1 MFDKEYFGELRAIAE
16 SDDKE
21 AQKAAK
27 TELAD
32 YAKQFDIK
40 VKKTLSLENMI
51 EFVETELTKLAS
63 EMEEE
68 TPAEGTSIND
78 LILVADTADDK
89 VVFDEVDPSL
99 VEAMKEP
106 EQKEEPITV
115 TVTVVE
121 EAKPHTVPVEIVVV
135 PEVKV
140 ESPVANI
147 LSDEAEHRSPAHDT
161 DSFCDL
167 TGFRP
172 TICLIG
178 GGRGYYSCPWWIFDW
193 IVNTPDWKKYPER
206 FPHAY
211 VHDTLKSL
219 IYYIKRDGS
228 VKVRETKHSQF
239 HTLK

>member
-1 MFDKEYFGELRAIAE
+1 MFDKEYFEELRAIAA

-21 AQKAAK
+21 AQKTAK

-78 LILVADTADDK
+78 LILAADTADDK

-106 EQKEEPITV
+106 EIVIEETKEESPAV
-115 TVTVVE
+115 ESVVE
-121 EAKPHTVPVEIVVV
+121 EVKSDVEEA

-147 LSDEAEHRSPAHDT
+147 FSDEAEHRSPAHDT

>member
-1 MFDKEYFGELRAIAE
+1 MFDKEYFEELRAIAA

-21 AQKAAK
+21 AQKTAK

-68 TPAEGTSIND
+68 TPEEGTSIND
-78 LILVADTADDK
+78 LILAADTADDK

-106 EQKEEPITV
+106 EIVIEETKEESPAV
-115 TVTVVE
+115 EPVVE
-121 EAKPHTVPVEIVVV
+121 EVKSDVEET

-147 LSDEAEHRSPAHDT
+147 FSDEAEHRSPAHDT

>member
-1 MFDKEYFGELRAIAE
+1 MFDKEYFEELRAIAA

-21 AQKAAK
+21 AQKTAK

-78 LILVADTADDK
+78 LILAADTADDK

-106 EQKEEPITV
+106 EIVIEETKEESPAV
-115 TVTVVE
+115 EPVVE
-121 EAKPHTVPVEIVVV
+121 EVESDVEEA

-140 ESPVANI
+140 KSPVANI
-147 LSDEAEHRSPAHDT
+147 FSDEAEHRSPAHDT

>member
-1 MFDKEYFGELRAIAE
+1 ML
-16 SDDKE
+16 
-21 AQKAAK
+21 
-27 TELAD
+27 
-32 YAKQFDIK
+32 
-40 VKKTLSLENMI
+40 MI

-78 LILVADTADDK
+78 LILAADTADDK

-106 EQKEEPITV
+106 EQKEEPITI
-115 TVTVVE
+115 TIEVVE
-121 EAKPHTVPVEIVVV
+121 EAKPHTVPGTIDVVDV

-147 LSDEAEHRSPAHDT
+147 FSDEAEHRSPAHDT

-178 GGRGYYSCPWWIFDW
+178 GGRGYYSCPWSSTITTNF
-193 IVNTPDWKKYPER
+193 
-206 FPHAY
+206 
-211 VHDTLKSL
+211 
-219 IYYIKRDGS
+219 
-228 VKVRETKHSQF
+228 SQ
-239 HTLK
+239 

>member
-1 MFDKEYFGELRAIAE
+1 MFDKEYFEELRAIAA

-21 AQKAAK
+21 AQKTAK

-78 LILVADTADDK
+78 LILAADTADDK

-106 EQKEEPITV
+106 EIVIEETKEESPAIEP
-115 TVTVVE
+115 VVE
-121 EAKPHTVPVEIVVV
+121 EVTSDVEEA

-147 LSDEAEHRSPAHDT
+147 FSDEAEHRSPAHDT

>member
-1 MFDKEYFGELRAIAE
+1 MFDKEYFEELRAIAA

-21 AQKAAK
+21 AQKTAK
-27 TELAD
+27 TELSD

-40 VKKTLSLENMI
+40 AKKTLSLENMI

-78 LILVADTADDK
+78 LILAADTADDK

-106 EQKEEPITV
+106 EIVIEETKEESPAV
-115 TVTVVE
+115 EPVVE
-121 EAKPHTVPVEIVVV
+121 EVKSDVEEA

-147 LSDEAEHRSPAHDT
+147 FSDEAEHRSPAHDT

>member
-1 MFDKEYFGELRAIAE
+1 MFDKEYFEELRAIAA

-51 EFVETELTKLAS
+51 EFVETELTKLAY

-68 TPAEGTSIND
+68 TPEEGTSIND
-78 LILVADTADDK
+78 LILAADTADDK

-106 EQKEEPITV
+106 EIVIEETKEESPAV
-115 TVTVVE
+115 EPVVE
-121 EAKPHTVPVEIVVV
+121 EVKSDVEEA

-140 ESPVANI
+140 ESPVVNI
-147 LSDEAEHRSPAHDT
+147 FSDEAEHRSPAHDT

>member
-1 MFDKEYFGELRAIAE
+1 MFDKEYFEELRAIAA

-21 AQKAAK
+21 AQKTAK

-51 EFVETELTKLAS
+51 EFVEAELTKLAS

-78 LILVADTADDK
+78 LILAADTAEDK
-89 VVFDEVDPSL
+89 VVFDEADPSL

-106 EQKEEPITV
+106 EPVIEEVQP
-115 TVTVVE
+115 VVE
-121 EAKPHTVPVEIVVV
+121 EV
-135 PEVKV
+135 PEVNA

-147 LSDEAEHRSPAHDT
+147 FSDEAEHRSPVHDT
-161 DSFCDL
+161 ETFCDL

-206 FPHAY
+206 FPHSY

>member
-1 MFDKEYFGELRAIAE
+1 MFDKEYFEELRAIAA

-21 AQKAAK
+21 AQKTAK

-32 YAKQFDIK
+32 YAKQFEIK
-40 VKKTLSLENMI
+40 VKKTLSLENMV

-68 TPAEGTSIND
+68 TPVEGTSIND
-78 LILVADTADDK
+78 LILAADTAEDK
-89 VVFDEVDPSL
+89 VVFDEADPSL
-99 VEAMKEP
+99 VESMKEP
-106 EQKEEPITV
+106 EPVEETPVVEPVIEEV
-115 TVTVVE
+115 QPVVE
-121 EAKPHTVPVEIVVV
+121 EV
-135 PEVKV
+135 PEVNA

-147 LSDEAEHRSPAHDT
+147 FSDEAEHRSPVHDT
-161 DSFCDL
+161 ETFCDL

-206 FPHAY
+206 FPHSY

>member
-1 MFDKEYFGELRAIAE
+1 MDKTKAPLVGAFLLEYAGDVSYI
-16 SDDKE
+16 SDHFFIIDK
-21 AQKAAK
+21 
-27 TELAD
+27 
-32 YAKQFDIK
+32 Y
-40 VKKTLSLENMI
+40 
-51 EFVETELTKLAS
+51 
-63 EMEEE
+63 
-68 TPAEGTSIND
+68 
-78 LILVADTADDK
+78 TADDK

-121 EAKPHTVPVEIVVV
+121 EAEPHTVPVEIVVV

-147 LSDEAEHRSPAHDT
+147 FSDEAEHRSPANDT

-178 GGRGYYSCPWWIFDW
+178 GGRGYYSCPWSSTITTNF
-193 IVNTPDWKKYPER
+193 
-206 FPHAY
+206 
-211 VHDTLKSL
+211 
-219 IYYIKRDGS
+219 
-228 VKVRETKHSQF
+228 SQ
-239 HTLK
+239 

>member
-1 MFDKEYFGELRAIAE
+1 MFDKEYFEELRAIAV

-21 AQKAAK
+21 AQKTAK
-27 TELAD
+27 AELAD

-68 TPAEGTSIND
+68 APVEGTSIND
-78 LILVADTADDK
+78 LILAADTAEDK
-89 VVFDEVDPSL
+89 VVFDEADPSL

-106 EQKEEPITV
+106 EPVEETPVVEPVIEEV
-115 TVTVVE
+115 QPVVE
-121 EAKPHTVPVEIVVV
+121 EV

-140 ESPVANI
+140 ESQVANI
-147 LSDEAEHRSPAHDT
+147 FADEAQHRAAEFDT
-161 DSFCDL
+161 DSMCDL
-167 TGFRP
+167 TNFRP
-172 TICLIG
+172 TINLIG
-178 GGRGYYSCPWWIFDW
+178 GGRGYYTCPWWIFDW
-193 IVNTPDWKKYPER
+193 IINTPDWKKYPER

>member
-1 MFDKEYFGELRAIAE
+1 MFDKEYFEELRAIAA

-21 AQKAAK
+21 AQKTAK

-51 EFVETELTKLAS
+51 EFVETELTKLAF

-78 LILVADTADDK
+78 LILAADTADDK

-106 EQKEEPITV
+106 EQKEEP
-115 TVTVVE
+115 VTVVE
-121 EAKPHTVPVEIVVV
+121 EAKPHTVPVTIEVVDV
-135 PEVKV
+135 PEVK
-140 ESPVANI
+140 ANI
-147 LSDEAEHRSPAHDT
+147 FSDEAEHRSPAHDT

>member
-1 MFDKEYFGELRAIAE
+1 MLAA

-21 AQKAAK
+21 AQKTAK

-68 TPAEGTSIND
+68 TPVDGTSIND
-78 LILVADTADDK
+78 LILEADTAD
-89 VVFDEVDPSL
+89 
-99 VEAMKEP
+99 EP
-106 EQKEEPITV
+106 
-115 TVTVVE
+115 VVE
-121 EAKPHTVPVEIVVV
+121 EVKSDVEEA

-147 LSDEAEHRSPAHDT
+147 FSDEAEHRSPAHDT

-167 TGFRP
+167 TGFQN
-172 TICLIG
+172 
-178 GGRGYYSCPWWIFDW
+178 Y
-193 IVNTPDWKKYPER
+193 NN
-206 FPHAY
+206 
-211 VHDTLKSL
+211 
-219 IYYIKRDGS
+219 
-228 VKVRETKHSQF
+228 
-239 HTLK
+239 

>member
-1 MFDKEYFGELRAIAE
+1 MFDKEYFEELRAIAA

-21 AQKAAK
+21 AQKTAK

-40 VKKTLSLENMI
+40 AKKTLSLENMI

-78 LILVADTADDK
+78 LILAADTADDK

-106 EQKEEPITV
+106 EIVIEETKEESPAV
-115 TVTVVE
+115 EPVVE
-121 EAKPHTVPVEIVVV
+121 EVKSDVEEA

-147 LSDEAEHRSPAHDT
+147 FSNEAEHRSPAHDT

>member
-1 MFDKEYFGELRAIAE
+1 MFDKEYFEELRAIAA

-21 AQKAAK
+21 SQKTAK

-78 LILVADTADDK
+78 LILAADTADDK

-106 EQKEEPITV
+106 EIVIEETKEESPAIEP
-115 TVTVVE
+115 VVE
-121 EAKPHTVPVEIVVV
+121 EVTSDVEEA

-147 LSDEAEHRSPAHDT
+147 FSDEAEHRSPAHDT

>member
-1 MFDKEYFGELRAIAE
+1 ML
-16 SDDKE
+16 
-21 AQKAAK
+21 
-27 TELAD
+27 
-32 YAKQFDIK
+32 
-40 VKKTLSLENMI
+40 MI

-78 LILVADTADDK
+78 LILAADTADDK

-106 EQKEEPITV
+106 EQKEEPITIE
-115 TVTVVE
+115 VVD
-121 EAKPHTVPVEIVVV
+121 V

-147 LSDEAEHRSPAHDT
+147 FSNEAEHRSPAHDT

-178 GGRGYYSCPWWIFDW
+178 GGRGYYSCPWSSTITTNF
-193 IVNTPDWKKYPER
+193 
-206 FPHAY
+206 
-211 VHDTLKSL
+211 
-219 IYYIKRDGS
+219 
-228 VKVRETKHSQF
+228 SQ
-239 HTLK
+239 

>member
-1 MFDKEYFGELRAIAE
+1 ML
-16 SDDKE
+16 
-21 AQKAAK
+21 
-27 TELAD
+27 
-32 YAKQFDIK
+32 
-40 VKKTLSLENMI
+40 MI

-78 LILVADTADDK
+78 LILAADTADDK

-106 EQKEEPITV
+106 EQKEEPITI
-115 TVTVVE
+115 TIEVVE
-121 EAKPHTVPVEIVVV
+121 EAKPHTVPVTIEVVDV

-147 LSDEAEHRSPAHDT
+147 FSDEEEHRSPAHDT

-178 GGRGYYSCPWWIFDW
+178 GGRGYYSCPWSSTITTNF
-193 IVNTPDWKKYPER
+193 
-206 FPHAY
+206 
-211 VHDTLKSL
+211 
-219 IYYIKRDGS
+219 
-228 VKVRETKHSQF
+228 SQ
-239 HTLK
+239 

>member
-1 MFDKEYFGELRAIAE
+1 MFDKEYFEELRAIAA

-21 AQKAAK
+21 SQKAAK

-78 LILVADTADDK
+78 LILAADTADDK

-106 EQKEEPITV
+106 EIVIEETKEESPAV
-115 TVTVVE
+115 EPVVE
-121 EAKPHTVPVEIVVV
+121 EVKSDVEEA

>member
-1 MFDKEYFGELRAIAE
+1 ML
-16 SDDKE
+16 
-21 AQKAAK
+21 
-27 TELAD
+27 
-32 YAKQFDIK
+32 
-40 VKKTLSLENMI
+40 MI

-78 LILVADTADDK
+78 LILAADTADDK

-106 EQKEEPITV
+106 EQKDEPITI
-115 TVTVVE
+115 TIEVVE
-121 EAKPHTVPVEIVVV
+121 EAKPHTVPVTIEVVDV

-147 LSDEAEHRSPAHDT
+147 FSDEAEHRSPAHDT

-178 GGRGYYSCPWWIFDW
+178 GGRGYYSCPWYSTITTNF
-193 IVNTPDWKKYPER
+193 
-206 FPHAY
+206 
-211 VHDTLKSL
+211 
-219 IYYIKRDGS
+219 
-228 VKVRETKHSQF
+228 SQ
-239 HTLK
+239 

>member
-1 MFDKEYFGELRAIAE
+1 MFDKEYFEELRAIAA

-21 AQKAAK
+21 AQKTTK

-78 LILVADTADDK
+78 LILAADTADDK

-106 EQKEEPITV
+106 EIVIEETKEESPAIEPAV
-115 TVTVVE
+115 EEVKSDVE
-121 EAKPHTVPVEIVVV
+121 EA

-147 LSDEAEHRSPAHDT
+147 FSDEAEHRSPAHDT

>member
-1 MFDKEYFGELRAIAE
+1 MFDKEYFEELRAIAA

-21 AQKAAK
+21 AQKTAK

-78 LILVADTADDK
+78 LILAADTADDK

-106 EQKEEPITV
+106 EIVIEETKEESPAV
-115 TVTVVE
+115 EPVVEEVKSVVE
-121 EAKPHTVPVEIVVV
+121 EA

-147 LSDEAEHRSPAHDT
+147 FSDEAEHRSPAHDT

>member
-1 MFDKEYFGELRAIAE
+1 MFDKEYFEELRAIAA

-21 AQKAAK
+21 AQKTAK
-27 TELAD
+27 AELAD

-78 LILVADTADDK
+78 LILAADTADDK

-106 EQKEEPITV
+106 EIVIEETKEESPEV
-115 TVTVVE
+115 EPVVE
-121 EAKPHTVPVEIVVV
+121 EVKSDVEEA

-147 LSDEAEHRSPAHDT
+147 FSDEAEHRSPAHDT

>member
-1 MFDKEYFGELRAIAE
+1 MFDKEYFEELRAIAA

-21 AQKAAK
+21 AQKTAK

-78 LILVADTADDK
+78 LILAADTADDK

-106 EQKEEPITV
+106 EIVIEETKEESPTV
-115 TVTVVE
+115 EPVVE
-121 EAKPHTVPVEIVVV
+121 EVKSDVEEA

-147 LSDEAEHRSPAHDT
+147 FSDEAEHRSPAHDT

>member
-1 MFDKEYFGELRAIAE
+1 MFDKEYFEELRAIAA

-21 AQKAAK
+21 AQKTAK

-78 LILVADTADDK
+78 LILAADTADDK

-106 EQKEEPITV
+106 ETVIEETKEESPAV
-115 TVTVVE
+115 ESVVE
-121 EAKPHTVPVEIVVV
+121 EVKSDVEEA

-147 LSDEAEHRSPAHDT
+147 FSDEAEHRSPAHDT

>member
-1 MFDKEYFGELRAIAE
+1 MFDKEYFEELRAIAA
-16 SDDKE
+16 SNDKE
-21 AQKAAK
+21 AQKTAK

-78 LILVADTADDK
+78 LILAADTADDK

-106 EQKEEPITV
+106 EIVIEETKEESPAV
-115 TVTVVE
+115 EPVVE
-121 EAKPHTVPVEIVVV
+121 EVKSDVEEA

-147 LSDEAEHRSPAHDT
+147 FSDEAEHRSTEHDT

>member
-1 MFDKEYFGELRAIAE
+1 MFDKEYFEELRAIAA

-21 AQKAAK
+21 AQKTAK

-78 LILVADTADDK
+78 LILAADTADDK

-106 EQKEEPITV
+106 EIVIEETKEESPAV
-115 TVTVVE
+115 EPVVE
-121 EAKPHTVPVEIVVV
+121 EVKSDVEEA

-147 LSDEAEHRSPAHDT
+147 FSDEAEHRSPAHDT

-167 TGFRP
+167 TGFQN
-172 TICLIG
+172 
-178 GGRGYYSCPWWIFDW
+178 Y
-193 IVNTPDWKKYPER
+193 NN
-206 FPHAY
+206 
-211 VHDTLKSL
+211 
-219 IYYIKRDGS
+219 
-228 VKVRETKHSQF
+228 
-239 HTLK
+239 

>member
-1 MFDKEYFGELRAIAE
+1 MFDKEYFEELRTIAA

-40 VKKTLSLENMI
+40 VKRTLSLENMI

-68 TPAEGTSIND
+68 APAEGTSIND
-78 LILVADTADDK
+78 LILAADTADDK

-106 EQKEEPITV
+106 EQKEEPITIE
-115 TVTVVE
+115 VVE

-135 PEVKV
+135 PEIK
-140 ESPVANI
+140 ESPIANI
-147 LSDEAEHRSPAHDT
+147 FSDEAEHRSPAHDT

-167 TGFRP
+167 TGFQN
-172 TICLIG
+172 
-178 GGRGYYSCPWWIFDW
+178 Y
-193 IVNTPDWKKYPER
+193 NN
-206 FPHAY
+206 
-211 VHDTLKSL
+211 
-219 IYYIKRDGS
+219 
-228 VKVRETKHSQF
+228 
-239 HTLK
+239 

>member
-1 MFDKEYFGELRAIAE
+1 MLAA

-68 TPAEGTSIND
+68 TPVDGTSIND
-78 LILVADTADDK
+78 LILEADTAD
-89 VVFDEVDPSL
+89 
-99 VEAMKEP
+99 EP
-106 EQKEEPITV
+106 
-115 TVTVVE
+115 VVE
-121 EAKPHTVPVEIVVV
+121 EVKSDVEEA

-147 LSDEAEHRSPAHDT
+147 FSDEAEHRSPAHDT

-167 TGFRP
+167 TGFQN
-172 TICLIG
+172 
-178 GGRGYYSCPWWIFDW
+178 Y
-193 IVNTPDWKKYPER
+193 NN
-206 FPHAY
+206 
-211 VHDTLKSL
+211 
-219 IYYIKRDGS
+219 
-228 VKVRETKHSQF
+228 
-239 HTLK
+239 

>member
-1 MFDKEYFGELRAIAE
+1 MFDKEYFEELRAIAA

-21 AQKAAK
+21 AQKTAK

-68 TPAEGTSIND
+68 TLAEGTSIND
-78 LILVADTADDK
+78 LILAADTADDK

-106 EQKEEPITV
+106 EIVIEETKEESPAV
-115 TVTVVE
+115 EPVVE
-121 EAKPHTVPVEIVVV
+121 EVKSDVEEA

-147 LSDEAEHRSPAHDT
+147 FSDEAEHRSPAHDT

>member
-1 MFDKEYFGELRAIAE
+1 MFDKEYFEELRAIAA

-21 AQKAAK
+21 AQKTAK

-78 LILVADTADDK
+78 LILAADTADDK

-106 EQKEEPITV
+106 EIVIEETKEESPAV
-115 TVTVVE
+115 EPVVE
-121 EAKPHTVPVEIVVV
+121 EVKSDVEEA

-140 ESPVANI
+140 ESPAANI
-147 LSDEAEHRSPAHDT
+147 FSDEAEHRSPAHNT